1 MINVLSSYRN
11 QSIDLQ
17 SRSIDWFLYDKNAG
31 VSKVNIAI
39 FLVIIFQALKEI
51 RLNHLQ
57 MLMIMSQFGL
67 FICIPIWIFIDTP
80 VMTQDVNLVGN
91 SYPFT

>member
-1 MINVLSSYRN
+1 MLSHHIETSPLICRAD
-11 QSIDLQ
+11 QLIGFSMTRTLVFKRLILQ
-17 SRSIDWFLYDKNAG
+17 FL
-31 VSKVNIAI
+31 
-39 FLVIIFQALKEI
+39 LVIIFQALKEI

-80 VMTQDVNLVGN
+80 VMTQDVNLVGT

>member
-1 MINVLSSYRN
+1 MLSHHIETSPLICRAD
-11 QSIDLQ
+11 QLIGFSMTRTLVFKRLILQ
-17 SRSIDWFLYDKNAG
+17 FL
-31 VSKVNIAI
+31 
-39 FLVIIFQALKEI
+39 LVIIFQALKEI